1 MLKRIEDEGSRRVK
15 WISIYKPK
23 NFR

>member
-15 WISIYKPK
+15 WVSIYKPK
-23 NFR
+23 IFR